1 MFCRLN
7 VQIYLQHCHIL
18 ISVLHQ
24 LQGSEQT
31 RHSACK
37 RTQYEPH
44 TGQPWDWPPMMM
56 TWCKTGGLSMW
67 VWGWLLLSIHCRL
80 TYSLLLIP
88 RSSLQLTDRTSLVSQ
103 HSAGSTFQ
111 FVVIVP
117 LTLFSSKSIELYKQ
131 VLNEAVKTDIFQTKC
146 SDLENIANS
155 HNYVVSYCN
164 DTNNALLT
172 LLSST
177 NKNNVCHS
185 GDRGGH
191 RASSIFSPTRQWCS
205 SLAFLWYR
213 IWRQSLFKV
222 ITIVMSGKRRWLKTS
237 STWSWGRWRQLERFS
252 RNLQNAISGEYQ
264 LDNFIGYKS
273 FIVISSSQKLL
284 ETLKSEKVR
293 EGYVSGRN
301 KLPVK
306 RNFGQDE
313 EKEKLIN
320 MMEHISTT
328 VDTLRVKRRSIKKL
342 SSL

>member
-1 MFCRLN
+1 MSFWRPR
-7 VQIYLQHCHIL
+7 
-18 ISVLHQ
+18 
-24 LQGSEQT
+24 GSPGF
-31 RHSACK
+31 
-37 RTQYEPH
+37 QY
-44 TGQPWDWPPMMM
+44 
-56 TWCKTGGLSMW
+56 
-67 VWGWLLLSIHCRL
+67 
-80 TYSLLLIP
+80 
-88 RSSLQLTDRTSLVSQ
+88 
-103 HSAGSTFQ
+103 
-111 FVVIVP
+111 
-117 LTLFSSKSIELYKQ
+117 
-131 VLNEAVKTDIFQTKC
+131 
-146 SDLENIANS
+146 
-155 HNYVVSYCN
+155 
-164 DTNNALLT
+164 LLT
-172 LLSST
+172 HQAMVLFIGLFVIQNMKAES
-177 NKNNVCHS
+177 
-185 GDRGGH
+185 
-191 RASSIFSPTRQWCS
+191 F
-205 SLAFLWYR
+205 
-213 IWRQSLFKV
+213 FKV